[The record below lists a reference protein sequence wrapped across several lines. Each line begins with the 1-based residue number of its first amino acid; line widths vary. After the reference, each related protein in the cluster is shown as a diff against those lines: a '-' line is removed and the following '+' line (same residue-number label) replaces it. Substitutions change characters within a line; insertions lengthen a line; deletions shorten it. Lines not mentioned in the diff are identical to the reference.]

1 MGRGG
6 SNLHRLFLCIPARSV
21 SPQQTRNIIAKMLG
35 ADSADKQ
42 LKAML
47 ERFCEQDGNEV
58 FIMHDQMDMMC
69 AVVIQSRIQKA
80 FFEQWG
86 EALAMDWTHGTNNL
100 GYYLGELQR
109 WANCNL
115 KALTSNLNM
124 VQARFL

>member
-1 MGRGG
+1 
-6 SNLHRLFLCIPARSV
+6 
-21 SPQQTRNIIAKMLG
+21 MLG

-115 KALTSNLNM
+115 KGLTSNLNM